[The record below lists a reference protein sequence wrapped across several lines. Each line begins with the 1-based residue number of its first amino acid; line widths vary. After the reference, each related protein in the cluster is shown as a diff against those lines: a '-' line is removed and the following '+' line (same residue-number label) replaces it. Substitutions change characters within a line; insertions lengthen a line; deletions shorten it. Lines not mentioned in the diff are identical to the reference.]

1 MQGKFSFSPDSDAE
15 LPVVPVPQRVML
27 HPHQLPISTIRELL
41 ERIHGGSV
49 PKLKQENP
57 RRATRSR
64 VIELTDRICV
74 CRHGATVRNLVHGG
88 RYTTLSVPR
97 ALSTFEIYFE
107 N

>member
-1 MQGKFSFSPDSDAE
+1 MMQGASTYNE
-15 LPVVPVPQRVML
+15 VML
-27 HPHQLPISTIRELL
+27 HPHQLPISTTSESCW
-41 ERIHGGSV
+41 RIHGGSV
-49 PKLKQENP
+49 PKWKQEYP

-74 CRHGATVRNLVHGG
+74 CRPGATVRMHLLYGG

-97 ALSTFEIYFE
+97 ALYMFEFYFE

>member
-1 MQGKFSFSPDSDAE
+1 MMQGASTYNE
-15 LPVVPVPQRVML
+15 VML

-74 CRHGATVRNLVHGG
+74 CRPGATVRMHLVLEG

-97 ALSTFEIYFE
+97 ALYMFEFYFE